1 MGEGELQSHLTPYT
15 KIKSYLSVKVRNIK
29 LLDENNIFVGSN
41 FLDRTEKALTIKETI
56 YKLDFSKFKMSAY
69 QKIVRNEYK
78 ATGWEKNICRT

>member
-29 LLDENNIFVGSN
+29 LLEENNIFVYLGVGSN

-69 QKIVRNEYK
+69 QKIVRN
-78 ATGWEKNICRT
+78 